1 MDPAECVCLTGN
13 LLVSAV
19 AICLEDSM
27 ESFQKIRSEAA
38 VPARMV
44 LIDTNLPVHL
54 ILSVSVHPHERLR
67 SVLPVLLVEHLD
79 WRFIRMNDWQLQQ
92 IHMHSLYYRHEPVF
106 CWSDD
111 PVCQGSSRKHE
122 PDALPLLL

>member
-27 ESFQKIRSEAA
+27 ESFQKIRSEVAT
-38 VPARMV
+38 PARMV
-44 LIDTNLPVHL
+44 FIDTNLPVHL

-79 WRFIRMNDWQLQQ
+79 WRFICMDDRQLQQ
-92 IHMHSLYYRHEPVF
+92 VHMHPLHYGHEPVF
-106 CWSDD
+106 CRPDD
-111 PVCQGSSRKHE
+111 PVRQGS
-122 PDALPLLL
+122 P